1 MKNTLLLSVI
11 LLLSCS
17 YSFSQKKDTA
27 SLGIYINSIYDFR
40 LDEKSFMAD
49 LWLWI
54 NYKNDSL
61 QFDNVVEFPNSKTT
75 EISHFTKEKKGEW
88 NWVTQNCKA
97 QVMHQWDVSCFPF
110 DKQHLKIEIEDS
122 EYDTSR
128 LIYVAD
134 QKNSRIDTS
143 FNSTEWHIE
152 KFHVYSDVRTYQ
164 TTYGNPEL
172 SGKSSY
178 PKIVA
183 EIIIQRNNSWIM
195 LGKML
200 TGAYVAFFISCLVF
214 FVSSE
219 NQDSRFG
226 LCVGGL
232 FAAIGNKYIVESI
245 VPTSTTNSL
254 MDNVHN
260 LTFTFILIIVVA
272 IVISLSLFESEDEG
286 KKKLSHRI
294 DKYAFFSILI
304 LYCIINA
311 LLIYHASN
319 QEKP

>member
-1 MKNTLLLSVI
+1 MKNLAVLLFSFLILSGN
-11 LLLSCS
+11 
-17 YSFSQKKDTA
+17 YSFGQKRDTA
-27 SLGIYINSIYDFR
+27 ILGLYINSIYDFR

-49 LWLWI
+49 VWLWI

-61 QFDNVVEFPNSKTT
+61 EFENVVDIPNSKTA
-75 EISHFTKEKKGEW
+75 EFSHFAKEKKGQW
-88 NWVTQNCKA
+88 NWVTQKCKT
-97 QVMHQWDVSCFPF
+97 QVMHQWDVSLFPF

-122 EYDTSR
+122 QNDTSK
-128 LIYVAD
+128 LVYVAD
-134 QKNSRIDTS
+134 ILNSRIDTS
-143 FNSTEWHIE
+143 FNSNEWHIE
-152 KFHVYSDVRTYQ
+152 KFHVYADVRTYQ

-178 PKIVA
+178 PRVVA

-200 TGAYVAFFISCLVF
+200 TGAYVAFFISSLVF

-226 LCVGGL
+226 LCVGAL

-260 LTFTFILIIVVA
+260 MTFTFILLIVVI
-272 IVISLSLFESEDEG
+272 IVISLSLFESESDR
-286 KKKLSHRI
+286 KKKFSLKLDR
-294 DKYAFFSILI
+294 YAFFSILF
-304 LYCIINA
+304 LYCLINA
-311 LLIYHASN
+311 VLIYQASC
-319 QEKP
+319 

>member
-1 MKNTLLLSVI
+1 MRYPVTLFTWLLFF
-11 LLLSCS
+11 SCNF
-17 YSFSQKKDTA
+17 SFAQKKDTA
-27 SLGIYINSIYDFR
+27 QLGIYINSIYDFK
-40 LDEKSFMAD
+40 LDDKSFMAD

-61 QFDNVVEFPNSKTT
+61 EFENVVEIPNSKAV
-75 EISHFTKEKKGEW
+75 EFSHFTKEKTGEW
-88 NWVTQNCKA
+88 NWVSQKCKV
-97 QVMHQWDVSCFPF
+97 QVMHLWDVSCFPF
-110 DKQHLKIEIEDS
+110 DKQRLTIEIEDS
-122 EYDTSR
+122 EYDTSQ
-128 LIYVAD
+128 LVYTAD
-134 QKNSRIDTS
+134 KINSRIDTS
-143 FNSTEWHIE
+143 FNSKEWHIE
-152 KFHVYSDVRTYQ
+152 KFSVNEGVRTYQ
-164 TTYGNPEL
+164 TTYGNPAL

-178 PKIVA
+178 PRIVA

-195 LGKML
+195 LAKML

-226 LCVGGL
+226 LCVGAL

-260 LTFTFILIIVVA
+260 LTFAFILLIVVL
-272 IVISLSLFESEDEG
+272 IVISLSLFESADQHR
-286 KKKLSHRI
+286 KDLSLRL
-294 DKYAFFSILI
+294 DRYGFFSTLG

-311 LLIYHASN
+311 ALIYNASN
-319 QEKP
+319 

>member
-1 MKNTLLLSVI
+1 MKNPVLLVICFGLLS
-11 LLLSCS
+11 ST
-17 YSFSQKKDTA
+17 YSVAQKKDTA
-27 SLGIYINSIYDFR
+27 SLGIYINAIYDFK

-61 QFDNVVEFPNSKTT
+61 EFENVVEITNSKSADF
-75 EISHFTKEKKGEW
+75 SHFTKEKKVGW
-88 NWVTQNCKA
+88 NWVTQKCKT

-110 DKQHLKIEIEDS
+110 DKQHLKIQIEDS
-122 EYDTSR
+122 EYDTSQMV
-128 LIYVAD
+128 YMAD
-134 QKNSRIDTS
+134 KVNSRIDTS
-143 FNSTEWHIE
+143 FNSKEWHIE
-152 KFHVYSDVRTYQ
+152 NFRLYEEVRTYQ

-178 PKIVA
+178 PGIVV

-226 LCVGGL
+226 LCVGAL

-260 LTFTFILIIVVA
+260 LTFIFILLIIVI
-272 IVISLSLFESEDEG
+272 IVVSLSLFESADLR
-286 KKKLSHRI
+286 KKNLSLRL
-294 DKYAFFSILI
+294 DRYAFFSILI

-311 LLIYHASN
+311 IFIYNAST
-319 QEKP
+319 

>member
-1 MKNTLLLSVI
+1 MKNPVLLLSGLV
-11 LLLSCS
+11 LLSLNS
-17 YSFSQKKDTA
+17 IFAQEKDTA

-49 LWLWI
+49 VWLWV

-61 QFDNVVEFPNSKTT
+61 DFENSLDFPNSKTA
-75 EISHFTKEKKGEW
+75 EFSHFTKEKKGGW
-88 NWVTQNCKA
+88 NWVTQKCKA

-110 DKQHLKIEIEDS
+110 DKQHLRIEIEDS
-122 EYDTSR
+122 EYDTSQ
-128 LIYVAD
+128 LVYLAD
-134 QKNSRIDTS
+134 QANSKLDTS
-143 FNSTEWHIE
+143 FNSNEWHIE
-152 KFHVYSDVRTYQ
+152 KFMVYEDVRTYQ

-178 PKIVA
+178 PRVVA

-195 LGKML
+195 LAKLL

-226 LCVGGL
+226 LCVGAL

-260 LTFTFILIIVVA
+260 LTFTFILLIVVI
-272 IVISLSLFESEDEG
+272 IVISLSLFESDDVR
-286 KKKLSHRI
+286 KKALSLRL
-294 DKYAFFSILI
+294 DKYAFFSTLV
-304 LYCIINA
+304 LYCVVNA
-311 LLIYHASN
+311 VLIYNASS
-319 QEKP
+319 